1 MPNRIVLRDPVSLG
15 DKFKIAVFAING
27 PISAAP
33 SNSSGFARRRSN
45 STADFTSDVAALV
58 QFGGLPIFQRPDGL
72 KAVRWLGS

>member
-45 STADFTSDVAALV
+45 STADFTSDVAV
-58 QFGGLPIFQRPDGL
+58 NG
-72 KAVRWLGS
+72 